1 VATATV
7 PSSDAAP
14 DVEKAKMQVPLFLC
28 IGFMIA
34 VLYLDLVFDV
44 SAVPYRQAKG
54 PLPDHILEP
63 IATYYRY
70 VTRNPYLL
78 MFVMAIATISIIAE
92 LIYGLAPAWKGY
104 ASLVLMGLAMIV
116 GVVRVIPTAERLGTG
131 KGEAEQRTRMVH
143 SMFPAHVFLL
153 ITILLL
159 AAVQLT
165 WAFD

>member
-1 VATATV
+1 
-7 PSSDAAP
+7 
-14 DVEKAKMQVPLFLC
+14 MQVPLFLC

-44 SAVPYRQAKG
+44 SALPYRHAKG
-54 PLPDHILEP
+54 PLPDHIVEP

-92 LIYGLAPAWKGY
+92 LVYGLAPAWKGY
-104 ASLVLMGLAMIV
+104 VSLVLMGLAMVV
-116 GVVRVIPTAERLGTG
+116 GVARVIPTAERLAKGTV
-131 KGEAEQRTRMVH
+131 EAEQRARMVH
-143 SMFPAHVFLL
+143 SMFPSHIFLL

-159 AAVQLT
+159 AAVQLSWT
-165 WAFD
+165 FE